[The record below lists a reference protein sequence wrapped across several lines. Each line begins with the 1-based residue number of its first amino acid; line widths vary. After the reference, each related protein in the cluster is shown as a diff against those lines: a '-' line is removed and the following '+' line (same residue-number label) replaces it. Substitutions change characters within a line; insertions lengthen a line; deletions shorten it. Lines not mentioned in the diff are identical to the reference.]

1 MVEPHAAGSDVTRE
15 GAERPSLVRA
25 RGWALT
31 TLSADAMLAVVRI
44 TAIEPILVDV
54 PLRAP
59 VHSVHGIA
67 AVQRSVLVRVA
78 TDGGLEGWGNV
89 DPTPGY
95 SPVSADDVHV
105 TVGRLAPVLA
115 GADAFNIHAALAR
128 MDPAAGG
135 MSEATAA
142 VEMALLD
149 LKARALG
156 LPVHSL
162 LGGRVKDVVTLNA
175 WIGTVAP
182 AQAAREAMAW
192 YERGFRTAKIK
203 VAGATDAGIER
214 VAAVREAVGERMAL
228 RVDFNES
235 LTVDEAPAFIR
246 RLEPYGLRLVEQPI
260 SRADIAGLARIRGA
274 IGIPLMADESVS
286 DAGALVEIIR
296 RNAADLVKLKVM
308 KQGGLLRT
316 LALVAC
322 AGAAGLRVVVGH
334 GFGLTLSTLAEAAVA
349 AVSDTVI
356 DGCEAVGPL
365 KMAGDVVVD
374 PVALEAGV
382 IRVPDTPGLGASIDP
397 DALKRY
403 RVR

>member
-1 MVEPHAAGSDVTRE
+1 
-15 GAERPSLVRA
+15 
-25 RGWALT
+25 LT
-31 TLSADAMLAVVRI
+31 TLSADAMLAPVRI

-59 VHSVHGIA
+59 VHGVHGVA
-67 AVQRSVLVRVA
+67 AVQRSLLVRVT
-78 TDGGLEGWGNV
+78 TDGGIEGWGNV

-95 SPVSADDVHV
+95 SPVSADEVHE
-105 TVGRLAPVLA
+105 TVGRLGPGLA
-115 GADAFNIHAALAR
+115 GTDAFNIHAALAR
-128 MDPAAGG
+128 MDETAGA
-135 MSEATAA
+135 MSEAKAA

-156 LPVHSL
+156 IPVHSL

-175 WIGTVAP
+175 WIGTVPP
-182 AQAAREAMAW
+182 AEAARQALGW
-192 YERGFRTAKIK
+192 VERGFRTAKIK

-214 VAAVREAVGERMAL
+214 VAAVRAAVGDRMAL

-235 LTVDEAPAFIR
+235 LTVDEAPAYIR
-246 RLEPYGLRLVEQPI
+246 RLEPCALTLVEQPI
-260 SRADIAGLARIRGA
+260 PRADIAGLARVRAA
-274 IGIPLMADESVS
+274 IGVPLMADESVS

-316 LALVAC
+316 LEMVAC
-322 AGAAGLRVVVGH
+322 AAAAGLRVVVGH

-349 AVSDTVI
+349 AVSEAVI

-374 PVALEAGV
+374 PVVLEAGV
-382 IRVPDTPGLGASIDP
+382 IRLSEAPGLGASIDP